1 MLITDMSNWTSA
13 LAVLAADVPMDSFVL
28 YIGKNNLAAK
38 APTNI
43 LQRDLHH
50 DPPFLL

>member
-1 MLITDMSNWTSA
+1 MAQENTPA
-13 LAVLAADVPMDSFVL
+13 LAEEYTVVIL
-28 YIGKNNLAAK
+28 YLGGDIGKNNLAAK